1 MRTARY
7 YAVFIIGVL
16 LSACSSLPKNL
27 EAPEL
32 SLSKITLTNVSLLQ
46 QEWEITLKAHNPN
59 AKKLTIKQLHYE
71 LLIDDHRFAQGST
84 NQTVVLAAHQSG
96 EFTTQVNTS
105 LINTLRQLRQ
115 LNLTPGTPVPYRI
128 KGSTK
133 VGMFP
138 LSLPFDK
145 KGEVPLPSW

>member
-1 MRTARY
+1 MRAAQRY
-7 YAVFIIGVL
+7 IVLIISVL
-16 LSACSSLPKNL
+16 LGACSSLPHNL
-27 EAPEL
+27 DAPEL
-32 SLSKITLTNVSLLQ
+32 SISKIALTDVSLLQ
-46 QEWEITLKAHNPN
+46 QEWEITLRAYNPN
-59 AKKLTIKQLHYE
+59 AKKLTVKQLNYE
-71 LLIDDHRFAQGST
+71 LHINGHRFAQGST
-84 NQTVVLAAHQSG
+84 NQTVVLAANQSG
-96 EFTTQVNTS
+96 EFTTRVSTS

-138 LSLPFDK
+138 LTLPFDK